1 MYLAKKIIKK
11 KLHYII
17 RESYWDG
24 KYFRSRDLFDLGA
37 NPAKYI
43 IYPGGNAYYIDEK
56 VENRLTSLGV
66 KPGFDELDNIFW
78 RFLKPEIK
86 YVLEMFSK
94 RAGHTQRKKS
104 VKEKGVK
111 AQFHLF
117 DKRRIHFLRFG
128 NMDQGRI
135 GRISPKLFQVLLNKS
150 RDEIEQYFLESEDI
164 LDPHELKSYV
174 YVIFDLQRFSSKLTA
189 KTMPQAL
196 DQKKVDEYFIEEICR
211 LNKDRSFWAGMT
223 TGPELNEYLIRY
235 IIMFFDNEYGQSYFL
250 HDHIKNFIDGKR
262 FYAPPPNKSSVTLD
276 EAITIFDIK
285 KDKLKKMSRRG
296 LTALYR
302 HMAKKHHPDK
312 GGEHDK
318 FIKLT
323 EAYQELLKTK
333 KA

>member
-1 MYLAKKIIKK
+1 VYLAQKIIKK

-17 RESYWDG
+17 RESYRDG

-56 VENRLTSLGV
+56 VENRLNSLGV
-66 KPGFDELDNIFW
+66 APGFYELDNIFW

-86 YVLEMFSK
+86 YVLEMFSQ
-94 RAGHTQRKKS
+94 RAGRTERKTS
-104 VKEKGVK
+104 VKEKKGN
-111 AQFHLF
+111 ARFHLL

-150 RDEIEQYFLESEDI
+150 RDEIEQYFIESEGI
-164 LDPHELKSYV
+164 LDPSELKSYV

-196 DQKKVDEYFIEEICR
+196 DQKKVDEHFIEEICR
-211 LNKDRSFWAGMT
+211 LNKDKSFWAGMN
-223 TGPELNEYLIRY
+223 TGPDLHEYLIRY
-235 IIMFFDNEYGQSYFL
+235 IIIFFDNEYGQSYFL
-250 HDHIKNFIDGKR
+250 HDYIKSFIDGKR
-262 FYAPPPNKSSVTLD
+262 FYAPPLKKSSVTLD
-276 EAITIFDIK
+276 EAITIFGIK
-285 KDKLKKMSRRG
+285 KDTLKKMSRRG
-296 LTALYR
+296 LTTLYR
-302 HMAKKHHPDK
+302 RMAKKYHPDK

-323 EAYQELLKTK
+323 EAYQELLKNK
-333 KA
+333 NK

>member
-1 MYLAKKIIKK
+1 MYLAQKIIKK

-17 RESYWDG
+17 RESYWNG
-24 KYFRSRDLFDLGA
+24 KYFRSRDLFDLGD

-56 VENRLTSLGV
+56 VENRLNSLGV

-86 YVLEMFSK
+86 YILEMFSQ
-94 RAGHTQRKKS
+94 RSGRTQRKKG
-104 VKEKGVK
+104 EGN

-128 NMDQGRI
+128 NMDQGKI

-150 RDEIEQYFLESEDI
+150 RDEIEQYFLESEGI
-164 LDPHELKSYV
+164 LDPSEFKPYV

-196 DQKKVDEYFIEEICR
+196 NQKKVDEYFIEEICR

-223 TGPELNEYLIRY
+223 TRPDLNEYLIRY

-250 HDHIKNFIDGKR
+250 HDYIKNLIDGKR
-262 FYAPPPNKSSVTLD
+262 FYAPPPNKGSVTLD
-276 EAITIFDIK
+276 EAITIFGIK
-285 KDKLKKMSRRG
+285 KDKLNKMSRRG

-302 HMAKKHHPDK
+302 HMAKKYHPDK

-323 EAYQELLKTK
+323 EAYQKLLKSK
-333 KA
+333 NAM

>member
-1 MYLAKKIIKK
+1 VYLAQKIIKK
-11 KLHYII
+11 KIHYII
-17 RESYWDG
+17 RESYRDG

-56 VENRLTSLGV
+56 VENRLNSLGV
-66 KPGFDELDNIFW
+66 EPGFDELDNIFW

-94 RAGHTQRKKS
+94 RAGRTKRKTS
-104 VKEKGVK
+104 VEEKVGT
-111 AQFHLF
+111 ARFHLF
-117 DKRRIHFLRFG
+117 DKRRIHFLKFG

-150 RDEIEQYFLESEDI
+150 RDEIEQYFLESEGI
-164 LDPHELKSYV
+164 LDPSELKSYV

-196 DQKKVDEYFIEEICR
+196 DQKKVDEHFIEEICR

-223 TGPELNEYLIRY
+223 IRPGLNEYLIRY
-235 IIMFFDNEYGQSYFL
+235 IIIFFDNEYGQSYFL
-250 HDHIKNFIDGKR
+250 HDYIKNFIDSKR
-262 FYAPPPNKSSVTLD
+262 FYAPYSKKSSVTLD
-276 EAITIFDIK
+276 EAITIFGIK

-312 GGEHDK
+312 GGKHDK

-323 EAYQELLKTK
+323 EAYQELLKNKNT
-333 KA
+333 

>member
-1 MYLAKKIIKK
+1 MYLAQKIIKK
-11 KLHYII
+11 KIHYII

-37 NPAKYI
+37 DPAKYI

-56 VENRLTSLGV
+56 VENRLNSLGV
-66 KPGFDELDNIFW
+66 EPGFDELDNIFW

-86 YVLEMFSK
+86 YVLEMFSR
-94 RAGHTQRKKS
+94 RAGRTKRKTS
-104 VKEKGVK
+104 VKEKGGN
-111 AQFHLF
+111 AQLHLF
-117 DKRRIHFLRFG
+117 DKRRIHFLKFG

-150 RDEIEQYFLESEDI
+150 RDEIEQYFLESEGI
-164 LDPHELKSYV
+164 LDPSELKSYV

-196 DQKKVDEYFIEEICR
+196 DQKKVDEHFIEEVCR

-223 TGPELNEYLIRY
+223 IRPGLNEYLIRY
-235 IIMFFDNEYGQSYFL
+235 IIIFFDNEYGQSYFL
-250 HDHIKNFIDGKR
+250 HDYIKNFIDSKR
-262 FYAPPPNKSSVTLD
+262 FYAPHSNKSSVTLD
-276 EAITIFDIK
+276 EAITIFGIK

-323 EAYQELLKTK
+323 EAYQELLKNK
-333 KA
+333 NM

>member
-1 MYLAKKIIKK
+1 MYLAQKITKK

-17 RESYWDG
+17 RESYRDG

-56 VENRLTSLGV
+56 VENRLNSLGV

-94 RAGHTQRKKS
+94 RAGRTKRKTG
-104 VKEKGVK
+104 VKEKGGN
-111 AQFHLF
+111 ARFHLF

-150 RDEIEQYFLESEDI
+150 RDEIEQYFIESEGI
-164 LDPHELKSYV
+164 LDPSELKSYV

-211 LNKDRSFWAGMT
+211 LNKDKSFWAGMNT
-223 TGPELNEYLIRY
+223 RPDLHEYLIRY
-235 IIMFFDNEYGQSYFL
+235 IIIFFDDEYGRSYFL
-250 HDHIKNFIDGKR
+250 HDYIKSFIDSKR
-262 FYAPPPNKSSVTLD
+262 FYASSLKKSSVTLD
-276 EAITIFDIK
+276 EAITIFGIK

-296 LTALYR
+296 LTTLYR

-323 EAYQELLKTK
+323 EAYQELLKNK
-333 KA
+333 NA